1 MFKRRF
7 RFRKKHA
14 RWSRRGRHKKLRRR
28 RFRPGYKATLADVPA
43 GCKAKVLGFTKF
55 LPPERLSHFQAFGLT
70 PGYKVLVLQHSPVT
84 VIQIEHTEL
93 ALEPDLA
100 KEIQITDI
108 EDLD

>member
-7 RFRKKHA
+7 RFRKRHGGGGG
-14 RWSRRGRHKKLRRR
+14 RGRRKKHCPRQTQ
-28 RFRPGYKATLADVPA
+28 PGYKATLADVPP
-43 GCKAKVLGFTKF
+43 GCKAKVLGFTQY

-70 PGYKVLVLQHSPVT
+70 PGYKVRVLQHSPVT

-93 ALEPDLA
+93 ALERDLA

-108 EDLD
+108 EE